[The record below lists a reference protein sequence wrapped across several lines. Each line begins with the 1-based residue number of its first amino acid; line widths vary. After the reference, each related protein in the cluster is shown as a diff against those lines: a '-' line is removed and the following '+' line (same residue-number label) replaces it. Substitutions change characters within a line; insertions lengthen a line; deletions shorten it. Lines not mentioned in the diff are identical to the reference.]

1 MTIND
6 GCSNAISVILN
17 ENIIL
22 FLVMT
27 STLKKDS
34 TFDQTVLRAKLL
46 ILQTQSEEE
55 RTTVLSV
62 LTLFK
67 KLQWKQTNI
76 LQN

>member
-46 ILQTQSEEE
+46 ILPTQSEEE